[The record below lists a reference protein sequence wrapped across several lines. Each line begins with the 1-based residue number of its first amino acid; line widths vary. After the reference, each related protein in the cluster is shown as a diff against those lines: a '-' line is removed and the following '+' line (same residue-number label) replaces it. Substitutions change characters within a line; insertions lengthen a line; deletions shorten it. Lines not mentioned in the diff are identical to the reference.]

1 MNDDEL
7 KQSSRKQQNEYF
19 STHPAHETRP
29 NHLEKQLPNV
39 KLIKLILIKE
49 YLFLFKNNKK
59 ALLLRKQCNCKDLI

>member
-19 STHPAHETRP
+19 STHPAHETRS

-39 KLIKLILIKE
+39 KLIKL
-49 YLFLFKNNKK
+49 N
-59 ALLLRKQCNCKDLI
+59 